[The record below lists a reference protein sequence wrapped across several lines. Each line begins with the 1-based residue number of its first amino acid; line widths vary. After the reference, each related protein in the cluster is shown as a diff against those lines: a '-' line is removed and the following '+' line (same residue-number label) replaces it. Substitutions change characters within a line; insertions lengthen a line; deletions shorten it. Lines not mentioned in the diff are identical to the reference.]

1 MNWILIK
8 LRNCIL
14 IILILRVLNNNQIIF
29 EINVK
34 NDFKKKNNVDK
45 INKMDFYLSYKE
57 NDDYQTRKTENM
69 TSNID

>member
-1 MNWILIK
+1 MNW
-8 LRNCIL
+8 IL

-57 NDDYQTRKTENM
+57 NDDYQTHKTENM